1 MILMKMNPH
10 IRDLNE
16 APVERSVVKQAEKTN
31 STRYELTQYSHRELI
46 ELVLAKDIVIREL
59 ESGFFTD
66 EYFGE
71 SKEVAND

>member
-1 MILMKMNPH
+1 MIFMKMNPH

-16 APVERSVVKQAEKTN
+16 APVARSVIKQAEKTN
-31 STRYELTQYSHRELI
+31 STRYELTQYHPRELI

-59 ESGFFTD
+59 QSGVFTD